1 MRKVFS
7 ILAGILFS
15 IGVSAMVTLHITI
28 DDLKVLFNVTST
40 EHVNDS
46 IYLYGTNKYNIEKIK
61 LSNDTITLFTNNKQ
75 ISYPYNNPK
84 IKEMIKESVLY

>member
-1 MRKVFS
+1 MFLF
-7 ILAGILFS
+7 LAGILFS
-15 IGVSAMVTLHITI
+15 IGVSAMVTLHITLN
-28 DDLKVLFNVTST
+28 DLKVIFNVTAK

-75 ISYPYNNPK
+75 ISYPYNNPEV
-84 IKEMIKESVLY
+84 KEMIQESVLY